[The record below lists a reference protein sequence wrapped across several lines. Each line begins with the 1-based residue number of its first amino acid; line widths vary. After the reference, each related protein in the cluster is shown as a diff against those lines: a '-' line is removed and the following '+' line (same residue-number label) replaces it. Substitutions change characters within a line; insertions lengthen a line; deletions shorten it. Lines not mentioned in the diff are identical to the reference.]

1 MNIVVLDGHA
11 ANPGDL
17 SWEALEAMGE
27 VTVYP
32 RTGPDEVVERAAGA
46 QAVLTN
52 KTLLP
57 ADVLEQLPGLT
68 YIGVLATG
76 TNVVDI
82 DAARKRG
89 IHVTNVPGYSTPSV
103 AQAVFALLLELT
115 NHVGHHARTV
125 REGRW
130 TACEDFAYWDLPIR
144 ELAGLTFGIV
154 GYGAIGRRVAA
165 IAAAFGM
172 DVIAHTRS
180 PIPNGEVARPVDHLQ
195 TLLAE
200 SDVVS
205 LHCPLTPE
213 TAELINAER
222 LATMKPTAILINT
235 GRGDLVNEQA
245 LADALNEGRIAG
257 AGLDVLS
264 SEPPSADNPLL
275 TAKNCIVTPHHAWAS
290 EASRRRLLGEAAAN
304 LRAFVD
310 GNQRNVIA

>member
-1 MNIVVLDGHA
+1 MKIVILDGHA

-17 SWEALEAMGE
+17 NWQALEALGE

-32 RTGPDEVVERAAGA
+32 RTTPDEVVNRSAGA
-46 QAVLTN
+46 EAVLTN

-57 ADVLEQLPGLT
+57 ADVLQQLPDLT

-76 TNVVDI
+76 TNVVEI
-82 DAARKRG
+82 DAARERG
-89 IHVTNVPGYSTPSV
+89 IRVTNVPGYSTPSV

-130 TACEDFAYWDLPIR
+130 TACEDFAYWDIPIR
-144 ELAGLTFGIV
+144 ELSGLTFGIV
-154 GYGAIGRRVAA
+154 GYGAIGQRVAA

-180 PIPNGEVARPVDHLQ
+180 TIPDGEVARPVGLE

-205 LHCPLTPE
+205 LHCPLTPK
-213 TAELINAER
+213 TAELINTKR
-222 LATMKPTAILINT
+222 LATMKPTSILINT
-235 GRGDLVNEQA
+235 GRGGLVDEQA
-245 LADALNEGRIAG
+245 LADALNDGRIAG

-264 SEPPSADNPLL
+264 SEPPTADNPLL
-275 TAKNCIVTPHHAWAS
+275 RANNCIITPHQAWAS

-304 LRAFVD
+304 LRAFLN
-310 GNQRNVIA
+310 GSEKNVVA

>member
-1 MNIVVLDGHA
+1 MKIVVLDGHA

-17 SWEALEAMGE
+17 GWDALEALGE

-32 RTGPDEVVERAAGA
+32 RTAPDEVVERAAGA
-46 QAVLTN
+46 QAALTN

-57 ADVLEQLPGLT
+57 ADVLGQLPELQ

-76 TNVVDI
+76 TNVVDL
-82 DAARKRG
+82 DAAGQRG
-89 IHVTNVPGYSTPSV
+89 IRVTNVPGYSTPSV

-130 TACEDFAYWDLPIR
+130 TASEDFAYWDIPIR
-144 ELAGLTFGIV
+144 ELAGQTMGIV
-154 GYGAIGRRVAA
+154 GYGTIGKRVAA
-165 IAAAFGM
+165 IAAALGM

-180 PIPNGEVARPVDHLQ
+180 PIPEGQLARPVDLE

-213 TAELINAER
+213 TTELINAER
-222 LATMKPTAILINT
+222 LARMKPSAILINT
-235 GRGDLVNEQA
+235 GRGGLVDEQA
-245 LADALNEGRIAG
+245 LAKALNAGRLAG

-275 TAKNCIVTPHHAWAS
+275 CAENCVITPHQAWAS
-290 EASRRRLLGEAAAN
+290 EASRRRLLDEAAAN
-304 LRAFVD
+304 LRAFTE
-310 GNQRNVIA
+310 GAERNVVA